1 MLKKENENEILNK
14 IYKEVATFYFS
25 KKLLE
30 KNITYNKLYK
40 YFNTIWKTYKDKISK
55 NISINTLISYS
66 YPVKFIYELL
76 DKKDEIIVC
85 QYDSFVE
92 IDNSIIRTTI
102 DAISYNNST
111 GEIKVIYIPERG
123 DINFNSA
130 ELLYI
135 KAYLSLFSK
144 QSLFLRQKTKLKI
157 QIVSPKYKM
166 LISENVLTNIKEC
179 ESLIKGPII
188 GIENNNYY
196 PIPKKSNCQKCLSLD
211 KCIWRN
217 K

>member
-1 MLKKENENEILNK
+1 M
-14 IYKEVATFYFS
+14 YKEVATFYFS

-40 YFNTIWKTYKDKISK
+40 YFNTIWKTNKNKISK
-55 NISINTLISYS
+55 NININTLISFS
-66 YPVKFIYELL
+66 YPIKFIYELL

-85 QYDSFVE
+85 QYDSYVE
-92 IDNSIIRTTI
+92 LDNSIIKATI

-111 GEIKVIYIPERG
+111 GEIKVIYISDRG

-144 QSLFLRQKTKLKI
+144 QSHFLRQKTKLKI
-157 QIVSPKYKM
+157 QIVSPKNKM
-166 LISENVLTNIKEC
+166 LISENVLSNIEEC
-179 ESLIKGPII
+179 KNLIKGPII

-196 PIPKKSNCQKCLSLD
+196 PIPTKSNCQKCLSLS